1 MLFMKGNFYSKK
13 EAWVLYIGLLVI
25 NFSIAVHLYAI
36 KENAFIPVILSFLG
50 VIIGVVQLTQTQ
62 KTLWLYCISLLFI
75 VFSNTSKDANNYQAM
90 LILLTLAV
98 SSSFL
103 QKKSDYLCVS
113 ATFILTFQ
121 CFKYETSFEIFLNL
135 ASYGLMIYFIQPGFY
150 KTFTRQISKKLSFDT
165 SNHSITSSNG
175 HLESNS
181 ANTPIMSIISSINSA
196 ITLLNEI
203 PDDEIITESVQH
215 LTHALK
221 VLNKSQNIY
230 TPLLKKI
237 TKNMDLE
244 DKLFIEQNTCSL
256 TTFDIN
262 TKGSVQHIRI
272 NCDMVYGVS
281 ELSGILKQIGKEW
294 NFNTFF
300 VSDCTG
306 GAVLYTCGEY
316 VFNYYSLYSWF
327 SIDPSVSKSFLTS
340 VESKYIGNPYHNSCH
355 SADVMI
361 SFLYLCN
368 PVLEIIPCVELLA
381 SILACIGHDLGHPG
395 TNNRFLI
402 QTKNQQAVNYNDN
415 SVLENMHAR
424 DLFTILLTESSNI
437 LKNVS
442 DYWVLRKIIIELILA
457 TDMAKHFE
465 LLGT

>member
-1 MLFMKGNFYSKK
+1 MM
-13 EAWVLYIGLLVI
+13 
-25 NFSIAVHLYAI
+25 
-36 KENAFIPVILSFLG
+36 
-50 VIIGVVQLTQTQ
+50 T
-62 KTLWLYCISLLFI
+62 
-75 VFSNTSKDANNYQAM
+75 
-90 LILLTLAV
+90 
-98 SSSFL
+98 
-103 QKKSDYLCVS
+103 
-113 ATFILTFQ
+113 
-121 CFKYETSFEIFLNL
+121 
-135 ASYGLMIYFIQPGFY
+135 
-150 KTFTRQISKKLSFDT
+150 
-165 SNHSITSSNG
+165 
-175 HLESNS
+175 
-181 ANTPIMSIISSINSA
+181 
-196 ITLLNEI
+196 
-203 PDDEIITESVQH
+203 
-215 LTHALK
+215 
-221 VLNKSQNIY
+221 
-230 TPLLKKI
+230 
-237 TKNMDLE
+237 
-244 DKLFIEQNTCSL
+244 
-256 TTFDIN
+256 
-262 TKGSVQHIRI
+262 
-272 NCDMVYGVS
+272 
-281 ELSGILKQIGKEW
+281 SGILKQIGKEW

-355 SADVMI
+355 AADVMI